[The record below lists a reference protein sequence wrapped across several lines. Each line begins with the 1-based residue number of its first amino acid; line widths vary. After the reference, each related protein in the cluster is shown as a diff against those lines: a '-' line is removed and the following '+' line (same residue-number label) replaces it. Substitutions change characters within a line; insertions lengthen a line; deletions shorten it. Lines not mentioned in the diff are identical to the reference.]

1 MSELKAIQQLI
12 DHWAYAFSRSDCKEI
27 IEKYAFSRSDCEEM
41 IEKLAIRVAIHLD
54 DSVSEIFYMI
64 HKANFPEK
72 SKVDCV
78 YALIHAVNKCGM
90 DYITALDAT
99 GEPTKEKQS

>member
-12 DHWAYAFSRSDCKEI
+12 DHWAYDFSRSDCKEI
-27 IEKYAFSRSDCEEM
+27 

-64 HKANFPEK
+64 HKANFAPR

>member
-1 MSELKAIQQLI
+1 MSELKYIQQNI
-12 DHWAYAFSRSDCKEI
+12 DRWAKDFNDKVDCKP
-27 IEKYAFSRSDCEEM
+27 AFEM
-41 IEKLAIRVAIHLD
+41 LACHVAGYLD
-54 DSVSEIFYMI
+54 YVVSEIYGLI
-64 HKANFPEK
+64 HKADFPEK

-99 GEPTKEKQS
+99 GEPTMEKLS